1 VQGRTVSSL
10 WGDLERA
17 SWKEV
22 REGSK
27 QQVRGLRLQ
36 AHQPGWRGDGAGAR
50 ARTWRRL
57 KPLGNCPAPARRT
70 SASTLCA
77 LVVGPPW
84 ALRAGLQTLP
94 GGPRAGSGWSR
105 ASSQPELGRGHRNRS
120 RPARGTCQRWAG
132 GGRHGDFFHFSIFLF
147 SLPAFCNFF

>member
-10 WGDLERA
+10 WGDLERV

-27 QQVRGLRLQ
+27 QHVRGLRLQ

-70 SASTLCA
+70 SASTLYA

-94 GGPRAGSGWSR
+94 GGPRAGKWLAARKLAAGAGPRTQKQIKAGTRDVST
-105 ASSQPELGRGHRNRS
+105 LGRWGQAWGFHS
-120 RPARGTCQRWAG
+120 FFYFFIFFAR
-132 GGRHGDFFHFSIFLF
+132 FL
-147 SLPAFCNFF
+147 